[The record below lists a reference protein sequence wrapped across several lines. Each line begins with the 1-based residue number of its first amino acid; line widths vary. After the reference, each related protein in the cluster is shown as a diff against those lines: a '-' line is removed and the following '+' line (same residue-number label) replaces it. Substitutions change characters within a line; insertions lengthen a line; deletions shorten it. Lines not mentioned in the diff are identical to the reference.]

1 VRQPCYTKPERAA
14 GVRRTRKTDRQEA
27 TVPFIS
33 FAQNFE
39 DVRLWRAL
47 KQFEH
52 GFYIDVGANDPSHD
66 SVTKA
71 FYDHGW
77 QGINIEPMQ
86 NYYAALCQ
94 QRPRD
99 VTVQCIASD
108 RPGEVTFY
116 GIPGTGLST
125 ADAAIAQQ
133 RKDLGMDVRSLTVK
147 ARTLTSICEEH
158 AADRA
163 IHFLKIDVEGHEET
177 VLRGMDFSRFRP
189 WIIVIET
196 PWQRDHTWEH
206 LVTEAGYQSILFDG
220 VNTWFL
226 ADEHMSLKPAF
237 DIPPCNLD
245 NFQLC
250 RGHALAHP
258 LSAGEHDTAQQLAT
272 ALRRAEQAETQLQTL
287 QNSRTVRMLQKL
299 RNTLR
304 RA

>member
-1 VRQPCYTKPERAA
+1 MT
-14 GVRRTRKTDRQEA
+14 
-27 TVPFIS
+27 FIS
-33 FAQNFE
+33 YAQNFE

-77 QGINIEPMQ
+77 RGVNVEPMQ
-86 NYYAALCQ
+86 NYYDALCQ
-94 QRPRD
+94 ARPRD
-99 VTVQCIASD
+99 ATVQCVASD
-108 RPGEVTFY
+108 QPGEMTFY

-125 ADAAIAQQ
+125 ADPAVAQQ

-147 ARTLTSICEEH
+147 ARTLTSICEQY
-158 AADRA
+158 AADRP

-206 LVTEAGYQSILFDG
+206 LVTDAGYQSILFDG
-220 VNTWFL
+220 LNTWFL
-226 ADEHMSLKPAF
+226 ADEHLSLKPAF

-250 RGHALAHP
+250 KGHAFAHP
-258 LSAGEHDTAQQLAT
+258 ISASELDTAQQLAN
-272 ALRRAEQAETQLQTL
+272 ALHRAEQAEARLSAL
-287 QNSRTVRMLQKL
+287 QNSRTVKAVQTL
-299 RNTLR
+299 RNVLR

>member
-1 VRQPCYTKPERAA
+1 MT
-14 GVRRTRKTDRQEA
+14 
-27 TVPFIS
+27 FIS
-33 FAQNFE
+33 YAQNFE

-52 GFYIDVGANDPSHD
+52 GFYIDVGANDPIHD

-77 QGINIEPMQ
+77 QGINVEPMQ
-86 NYYAALCQ
+86 NYYEALCQ

-99 VTVQCIASD
+99 TTVQCVASD
-108 RPGEVTFY
+108 QPGEITFY
-116 GIPGTGLST
+116 GIDDTGLST
-125 ADAAIAQQ
+125 ADAAVAQQ

-147 ARTLTSICEEH
+147 ARTLTSICEDY

-163 IHFLKIDVEGHEET
+163 IHFLKIDVEGYEET

-206 LVTEAGYQSILFDG
+206 LVTDAGYQSMLFDG
-220 VNTWFL
+220 LNTWFL
-226 ADEHMSLKPAF
+226 AEEYMCLKPAF

-250 RGHALAHP
+250 QGHALAHP
-258 LSAGEHDTAQQLAT
+258 LSPGELDTAQQLAS
-272 ALRRAEQAETQLQTL
+272 ALHRAEQAEAQLFAL
-287 QNSRTVRMLQKL
+287 QNSRTVRAVEKL
-299 RNTLR
+299 RNVLR